1 MAGQIEMLLADPTVE
16 DICFTKFDCGFSNHS
31 DGPRRRV
38 DVMFDSDAA
47 MKEWVSYMAL
57 TSGGA
62 G

>member
-16 DICFTKFDCGFSNHS
+16 DICFTKFDCGFTDHS
-31 DGPRRRV
+31 DGTRHHV
-38 DVMFDSDAA
+38 DTMFDSEAA
-47 MKEWVSYMAL
+47 MKEWVSYLAL